1 MIFMKNLGISILIII
16 GMNFLLWL
24 WIIFCLW
31 VLKFFYF
38 ICWFIVY
45 FLSFML
51 YFFLVLWF
59 LYVFEFCSIYFWK
72 FFLFCSMIFSD
83 EFWPFFVKICLYQNS
98 ILEMCYD
105 RSEWFFEARSML
117 YRFILWKD
125 RFICCSC

>member
-45 FLSFML
+45 FLCIML
-51 YFFLVLWF
+51 YFFLVYLLISF
-59 LYVFEFCSIYFWK
+59 FEFCSIYFWK
-72 FFLFCSMIFSD
+72 FSLFCSMNFSD
-83 EFWPFFVKICLYQNS
+83 EFWPFCGNFCLYQNS
-98 ILEMCYD
+98 ILETSYD
-105 RSEWFFEARSML
+105 LSEWLFEARSMF
-117 YRFILWKD
+117 YAIILWKD
-125 RFICCSC
+125 RLVWCSC